1 MDESEGVDQH
11 LVDLADDLSG
21 IAPPA
26 PSVPVS
32 NFSNS
37 DSSWMDD
44 TLRSKEST
52 LLRIDR
58 LLVSGGA
65 RLVLLLPLLAVMLL
79 GAAQSY
85 GSNDTE
91 WWNETLR
98 DAAGGFSLV
107 RATYAVALLILIAD
121 IFLLSIL
128 LRMMTYTRT
137 IFHHPQ

>member
-21 IAPPA
+21 IGPPA

-52 LLRIDR
+52 
-58 LLVSGGA
+58 
-65 RLVLLLPLLAVMLL
+65 
-79 GAAQSY
+79 
-85 GSNDTE
+85 
-91 WWNETLR
+91 
-98 DAAGGFSLV
+98 
-107 RATYAVALLILIAD
+107 
-121 IFLLSIL
+121 
-128 LRMMTYTRT
+128 
-137 IFHHPQ
+137 

>member
-98 DAAGGFSLV
+98 LSL
-107 RATYAVALLILIAD
+107 IHI
-121 IFLLSIL
+121 
-128 LRMMTYTRT
+128 
-137 IFHHPQ
+137 